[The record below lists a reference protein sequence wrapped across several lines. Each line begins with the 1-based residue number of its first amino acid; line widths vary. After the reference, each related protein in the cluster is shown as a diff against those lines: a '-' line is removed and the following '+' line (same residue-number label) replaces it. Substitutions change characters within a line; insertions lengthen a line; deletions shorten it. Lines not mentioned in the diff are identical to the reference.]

1 MTRRWTLVLAA
12 ALVQVVPPLLAQ
24 APQGTLVIA
33 TRQDPSAPVP
43 YIGPTTTGNGD
54 VTDQL
59 FLRLAGLG
67 PRSSTIGD
75 NALVPELASRWIRQD
90 SLTVDFVLNPAARW
104 HDGVAVTAGDVTF

>member
-1 MTRRWTLVLAA
+1 MTRRWILVVAA
-12 ALVQVVPPLLAQ
+12 ALAQVPLAGQ
-24 APQGTLVIA
+24 APLGTLVIA

-54 VTDQL
+54 VADQL

-75 NALVPELASRWIRQD
+75 NALEHTDTGMALQRLLPDAGPPG
-90 SLTVDFVLNPAARW
+90 TPHFPAARR
-104 HDGVAVTAGDVTF
+104 H